1 MRQLFIFFIIL
12 IFNSCNREL
21 IENQNEKIESY
32 LIQINELK
40 SEVNNLS
47 IQLNEIRI
55 EFEKIKEQNSILNSE
70 IDIVKSNN
78 EELSNNFNSLSSE
91 FENLRNQLIELDS
104 INDSQIKLIRI
115 LEENYDNLVT
125 SYFALE
131 NSNESLLKI
140 IESLQEEHQILIKKY
155 DELIDNNDEL
165 TRLTSS
171 LVDNYSQ
178 LQSNFND
185 LESQNNTLVD
195 LINSLKEQ
203 IAILNENMSGNS
215 IEVNQTD
222 SSSSEDS
229 SNDSSSSEDS
239 SNDNSSSEDSS
250 NDNSSSEDS
259 SNDSSSSEDSS
270 NDNSSSEDSSNDN
283 SSSEESTKSYEVIIN
298 IIGNGNTSVNSGTFI
313 EGQQITITASSFE
326 DSRFVNWTGDL
337 NSTSESIV
345 LNVNSNITINANFEL
360 VPIYNLTVTTNEG
373 GRVSIESGSYQ
384 EGESVTII
392 ATPDNGYYF
401 SNWSGDSS
409 SSSSEITILIN
420 SDIELTALFA
430 ERNTVSVNVINDN
443 GGVINF
449 TGSFGSS
456 GSVNSNTTQ
465 IITLFENETIE
476 FTVLPDFGWFLNSW
490 GGDFS
495 GNEISKTITLN
506 PNFNVISTEYR
517 ESPIYALIVEVQN
530 GGNVERTSR
539 LSNVTILG
547 GQTSTIRGY
556 YSNEEITLKAIPD
569 SGKTFVGWKC
579 TSGCSGNT
587 FGSNETIT
595 LTIQDSDIRVVAE
608 FQ

>member
-1 MRQLFIFFIIL
+1 MRQLFIFLIIL

-47 IQLNEIRI
+47 VQLNELRI
-55 EFEKIKEQNSILNSE
+55 EVEKIKEQNSILNSE

-140 IESLQEEHQILIKKY
+140 IESLQEEHQILIKKC
-155 DELIDNNDEL
+155 DELVNNNDEL

-171 LVDNYSQ
+171 LEDNYSQ

-215 IEVNQTD
+215 SEDSSND
-222 SSSSEDS
+222 SSSSENS

-239 SNDNSSSEDSS
+239 SNDS
-250 NDNSSSEDS
+250 
-259 SNDSSSSEDSS
+259 
-270 NDNSSSEDSSNDN
+270 

-360 VPIYNLTVTTNEG
+360 IPIYNLTVTTNEG

-384 EGESVTII
+384 EGESVTIT

-401 SNWSGDSS
+401 SNWSGDSN
-409 SSSSEITILIN
+409 SSSSEISILIN

-449 TGSFGSS
+449 TGNFGSS

-530 GGNVERTSR
+530 GGNVERASR

>member
-1 MRQLFIFFIIL
+1 M
-12 IFNSCNREL
+12 
-21 IENQNEKIESY
+21 
-32 LIQINELK
+32 
-40 SEVNNLS
+40 
-47 IQLNEIRI
+47 
-55 EFEKIKEQNSILNSE
+55 
-70 IDIVKSNN
+70 
-78 EELSNNFNSLSSE
+78 
-91 FENLRNQLIELDS
+91 
-104 INDSQIKLIRI
+104 
-115 LEENYDNLVT
+115 
-125 SYFALE
+125 
-131 NSNESLLKI
+131 
-140 IESLQEEHQILIKKY
+140 
-155 DELIDNNDEL
+155 
-165 TRLTSS
+165 
-171 LVDNYSQ
+171 
-178 LQSNFND
+178 
-185 LESQNNTLVD
+185 
-195 LINSLKEQ
+195 
-203 IAILNENMSGNS
+203 
-215 IEVNQTD
+215 
-222 SSSSEDS
+222 
-229 SNDSSSSEDS
+229 
-239 SNDNSSSEDSS
+239 
-250 NDNSSSEDS
+250 
-259 SNDSSSSEDSS
+259 
-270 NDNSSSEDSSNDN
+270 
-283 SSSEESTKSYEVIIN
+283 
-298 IIGNGNTSVNSGTFI
+298 
-313 EGQQITITASSFE
+313 
-326 DSRFVNWTGDL
+326 

-360 VPIYNLTVTTNEG
+360 VPIYSLTVTTNEG

-384 EGESVTII
+384 EGESVTIT

-401 SNWSGDSS
+401 SNWSGDSN
-409 SSSSEITILIN
+409 SSSSEISILMN

-449 TGSFGSS
+449 TGNFGSS

-495 GNEISKTITLN
+495 GNEISKTITLS
-506 PNFNVISTEYR
+506 PNFNVISTEYK

-539 LSNVTILG
+539 ISNVTILG